1 MSVGTERVI
10 EGDAVYEKQEF
21 LLRANL
27 KQAGWRTARQ
37 NVLEMGPLLRRITQV
52 RKETDAVSNLPKANM
67 NHGRLVRD
75 VFHG

>member
-37 NVLEMGPLLRRITQV
+37 NGLRVTEV
-52 RKETDAVSNLPKANM
+52 
-67 NHGRLVRD
+67 HGRCYVRGRD
-75 VFHG
+75 WINYLQALIPDDTPVDPAAATA